1 MPWQL
6 GAVALFSIVALSAA
20 TAAQGATAVVLFSAF
35 GTAGMLIGA
44 VQAMK
49 LANRRAQ
56 RRIATGEYPGIG
68 LVRSS
73 EDVAQDLIEGRE
85 GLGRGPVDVP

>member
-6 GAVALFSIVALSAA
+6 GAVGGFSLVALASA
-20 TAAQGATAVVLFSAF
+20 TAAQGATAVVLFSGF

-44 VQAMK
+44 VQLMK

-56 RRIATGEYPGIG
+56 RRIAAGDYPGIG
-68 LVRSS
+68 SVRSS
-73 EDVAQDLIEGRE
+73 EDLAQDQIEGPE
-85 GLGRGPVDVP
+85 VLAKDPLDVP